1 MRNSEPKRLAGADR
15 VVATFHQRGRL
26 RGSDS
31 WVEWHYGIV
40 YVVEAGLI
48 TGGRVYPTPEDAL
61 KAAGPRE

>member
-40 YVVEAGLI
+40 NVVEAGLI
-48 TGGRVYPTPEDAL
+48 TGGRLYPTPEEAL